1 MTKKRCKCKNIL
13 HANERNPFYTAK
25 IKVGT
30 KLAFNFSKNLKG
42 EVHMKAYAHEPF
54 TDFSIEENKNA
65 FQEALTYVQAQLGKE
80 YPVIIGTEKITTE
93 EKIVSINPSN
103 KEEIIGSVSMANQ
116 ELAEKAMQA
125 ALTAFESWK
134 KWKPEHRANI
144 LFRAA
149 AMMRRRKHEFSSY
162 LVKEAGKPW
171 KEADADTAE
180 AIDFLE
186 YYGRQMLKL
195 KNGMDVQSRPGE
207 YNQFHYIPLGVGVI
221 ISPFNFPLAIMAGT
235 TVAAIVSGNTV
246 LLKPA
251 NSTPV
256 IAAKFVE
263 LMYEA
268 GLPKGVLNY
277 VPGSGAKIGDY
288 LVDHP
293 KTRFV
298 SFTGSREVG
307 CRINERAAKVH
318 PGQIW
323 IKRVIAEMGG
333 KDTVVV
339 DNDADLELAAA
350 SIVYSAFGFSG
361 QKCSA
366 GSRAV
371 IHQDVYEEVLER
383 AVALTQ
389 QLTIGN
395 PELIETYMGPVID
408 ERAFKKIMEYIKIGK
423 QEGKLMAGGEGD
435 DLKGY
440 FIQPTIFADVDE
452 KARLMQEEIF
462 GPVLAFCKA
471 RDFDHMMEVANNT
484 DYGLTGALISN
495 NREHIERARE
505 EFHVGNLYFNRT
517 CTGAIVGYQPFGGF
531 NMSGT
536 DSKAGGPDYL
546 LLHMQAKTTSET
558 L

>member
-1 MTKKRCKCKNIL
+1 MQ
-13 HANERNPFYTAK
+13 PYT
-25 IKVGT
+25 
-30 KLAFNFSKNLKG
+30 
-42 EVHMKAYAHEPF
+42 HEPF
-54 TDFSIEENKNA
+54 TNFKDEQNKQSFKESLA
-65 FQEALTYVQAQLGKE
+65 YVQSQLGKE
-80 YPVIIGTEKITTE
+80 YPVVIGGEKITTE
-93 EKIVSINPSN
+93 EKIVSINPAN
-103 KEEIIGSVSMANQ
+103 KEEVIGSVSMTDQ
-116 ELAEKAMQA
+116 ELAEKAMQV
-125 ALTAFESWK
+125 ALTAFDSWK

-171 KEADADTAE
+171 NEADADTAE
-180 AIDFLE
+180 AIDFIE

-195 KNGMDVQSRPGE
+195 KDGIPVNSRFGE
-207 YNQFHYIPLGVGVI
+207 FNQFNYIPLGVGII

-251 NSTPV
+251 NSTPIV
-256 IAAKFVE
+256 AAKFVE
-263 LMYEA
+263 LMHEA
-268 GLPKGVLNY
+268 GLPNGVLNY
-277 VPGSGAKIGDY
+277 VPGSGAQIGDY

-339 DNDADLELAAA
+339 DNDADLDLAAA

-371 IHQDVYEEVLER
+371 VHQDVYDLVLEK
-383 AVALTQ
+383 AVALTKT
-389 QLTIGN
+389 LTLGN
-395 PELIETYMGPVID
+395 PEDANTYMGPVID
-408 ERAFKKIMEYIKIGK
+408 EKSFKKIMSYIEIGK
-423 QEGKLMAGGEGD
+423 QEGKLMTGGEGD
-435 DLKGY
+435 DSKGY
-440 FIQPTIFADVDE
+440 FIQPTIFADLHE
-452 KARLMQEEIF
+452 KSRLMQEEIF
-462 GPVLAFCKA
+462 GPVVAFSKA
-471 RDFDHMMEVANNT
+471 RDFDHMLEIANNT

>member
-1 MTKKRCKCKNIL
+1 MSLPYI
-13 HANERNPFYTAK
+13 
-25 IKVGT
+25 
-30 KLAFNFSKNLKG
+30 
-42 EVHMKAYAHEPF
+42 HEPF
-54 TDFSIEENKNA
+54 TDFTKEENQKA
-65 FQEALTYVQAQLGKE
+65 FQEALVYVNSQLGKE
-80 YPVIIGTEKITTE
+80 YPLVIGGERITTD
-93 EKIVSINPSN
+93 KKSVSINPAN
-103 KEEIIGSVSMANQ
+103 KEEIVGTVAMAD
-116 ELAEKAMQA
+116 EALAEKAMQS
-125 ALTAFESWK
+125 ALAAFETWK
-134 KWKPEHRANI
+134 KWDPQHRANI

-149 AMMRRRKHEFSSY
+149 AILRRRKHEFSAY

-186 YYGRQMLKL
+186 YYAHQMVRLAPGVPV
-195 KNGMDVQSRPGE
+195 NSRPGE
-207 YNQFHYIPLGVGVI
+207 INAFTYIPLGVGI
-221 ISPFNFPLAIMAGT
+221 ILSPFNFPLAIMAGT

-246 LLKPA
+246 ILKPA
-251 NSTPV
+251 DSTPV

-263 LMYEA
+263 LMEEA
-268 GLPKGVLNY
+268 GLPEGVLSF
-277 VPGSGAKIGDY
+277 VQGVGAEIGEY

-293 KTRFV
+293 KTRFI
-298 SFTGSREVG
+298 SFTGSRAVG
-307 CRINERAAKVH
+307 CRIYERASKVN

-323 IKRVIAEMGG
+323 LKRVIAEMGG

-339 DNDADLELAAA
+339 DKDADLDLAVS

-371 IHQDVYEEVLER
+371 VHQDVYDEVLEK
-383 AVALTQ
+383 AVALTKT
-389 QLTIGN
+389 LTLGN
-395 PELIETYMGPVID
+395 PEDVNTYMGPVID
-408 ERAFKKIMEYIKIGK
+408 ERAYSKIMSYIEIGK
-423 QEGKLMAGGEGD
+423 QEGKLMTGGEGD
-435 DLKGY
+435 DSKGY

-462 GPVLAFCKA
+462 GPVVAFCKA
-471 RDFDHMMEVANNT
+471 RDFDHMMDIANNT
-484 DYGLTGALISN
+484 EYGLTGALISN

-505 EFHVGNLYFNRT
+505 EFHVGNLYFNRG

-536 DSKAGGPDYL
+536 DSKAGSPDYL